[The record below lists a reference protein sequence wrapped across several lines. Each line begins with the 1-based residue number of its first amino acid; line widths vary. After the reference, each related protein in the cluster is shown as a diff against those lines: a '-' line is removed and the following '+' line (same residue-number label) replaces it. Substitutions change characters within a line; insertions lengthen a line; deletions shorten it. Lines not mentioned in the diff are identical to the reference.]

1 MENLDVSE
9 QFLFEYTPKVL
20 KNLLSDK
27 TTGKN
32 ILWATE
38 DYAFISFAHQAH
50 AEITVSS
57 ITGEYSGIISPRT
70 VKPLEQQNGRTR
82 ERAEVFTPSWLCNVQ
97 NNLVD
102 EAWFGRT
109 NVFNTPVFHDWQTS
123 TNPILFIEKP
133 ARSWKN
139 YVDEK
144 RLEITCG
151 EAPYLVS
158 RYDATTGKAIKLNRR
173 IGLLDRKMRVVGE
186 NVSTEEDWLKWA
198 ERAFQSVYGFEF
210 QGDSLLLAR
219 ENLLASYRDYMRAF
233 LKRDPTSDELER
245 IAHII
250 SWNIWQMDAFTGT
263 IPYKAA
269 PQLNQ
274 QTELFSTNTE
284 TSGEPCRIKD
294 WRAKKTITYLALISE
309 S

>member
-1 MENLDVSE
+1 MTVRDINE
-9 QFLFEYTPKVL
+9 QLLYERYPRVL
-20 KNLLSDK
+20 RELLKDQ
-27 TTGKN
+27 TTKES
-32 ILWATE
+32 ILWATD
-38 DYAFISFAHQAH
+38 DYAHLGLTHAAHSH
-50 AEITVSS
+50 ITPES
-57 ITGEYSGIISPRT
+57 ITGRFAGVISPR
-70 VKPLEQQNGRTR
+70 VMKPAALKSSRTKAK
-82 ERAEVFTPSWLCNVQ
+82 AEVFTPSWLCNAQ
-97 NNLVD
+97 NSLIDDV
-102 EAWFGRT
+102 WFGRKF
-109 NVFNTPVFHDWQTS
+109 VFNKP
-123 TNPILFIEKP
+123 IEKGW
-133 ARSWKN
+133 RTTKN
-139 YVDEK
+139 PVSFAVKGSKTWQRYVDER

-158 RYDATTGKAIKLNRR
+158 RYDVTTGKPITLSRR

-186 NVSTEEDWLKWA
+186 NTRSEEEWLKWA

-219 ENLLASYRDYMRAF
+219 ENLLASYRDYMRTS
-233 LKRDPTSDELER
+233 LKRNPTAVELKR

-274 QTELFSTNTE
+274 QAELFNANVE
-284 TSGEPCRIKD
+284 TSGEPCRIRD
-294 WRAKKTITYLALISE
+294 WRAKKTTTYLALISE